1 MNFFFVFLFLLSQYG
16 IIVKK
21 IYDLWIIESL
31 ANNFLQLE
39 SIADDYG
46 GATSS
51 SYESMNTKK
60 HRDPSISRIMSLQPW
75 LHLRAVRN
83 SFSCLHQQENWW
95 IDSTGVV
102 GLVVMG
108 SLLGFWEVEVWG
120 SNLTMESIC
129 KITPYSRHILT
140 SIFDGIECTVM
151 AYLDPLL
158 SQARIQWVG
167 CHYIHTQIEDTILN
181 RPLPIFCYQK

>member
-95 IDSTGVV
+95 IDTAGVV

-108 SLLGFWEVEVWG
+108 SLLRVWKVEVLGLNPSMKSAWKKKLYTLG
-120 SNLTMESIC
+120 SCSLASSM
-129 KITPYSRHILT
+129 
-140 SIFDGIECTVM
+140 G
-151 AYLDPLL
+151 LDAEL
-158 SQARIQWVG
+158 
-167 CHYIHTQIEDTILN
+167 
-181 RPLPIFCYQK
+181 